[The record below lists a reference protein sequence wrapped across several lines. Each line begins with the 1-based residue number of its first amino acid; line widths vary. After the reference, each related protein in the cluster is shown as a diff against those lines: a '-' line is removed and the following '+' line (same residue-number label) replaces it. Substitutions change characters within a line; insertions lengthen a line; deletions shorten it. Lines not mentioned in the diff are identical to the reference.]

1 VVAWRNTH
9 ISGVELLTNARKAED
24 AGALDEALTW
34 YLRAVEIDP
43 QLVAA
48 WEGAGLI
55 YENKVDWPAAI
66 AVYEKAIEAVPHN
79 SDLPYHL
86 GRVVGEATWP
96 TDWATILQLAER
108 AITNNAFLQDWN
120 RRQTHLMR
128 ADALRSLGRPMEAL
142 NEYQWVLAQYPD
154 DYWASLGRA
163 GMTWQALGDVPG
175 AEKLFL
181 AAIASNPDNKW
192 GYREL
197 AEFYVTLGRID
208 EATALYE
215 RVLQLDPGDNAATKW
230 LAQN

>member
-1 VVAWRNTH
+1 VAAWQNTQV
-9 ISGVELLTNARKAED
+9 SAVELLDNGQKAEAD
-24 AGALDEALTW
+24 GAIAEALDW
-34 YLRAVEIDP
+34 YLRAVEVDP

-55 YENKVDWPAAI
+55 YEEEADWPAAI
-66 AVYEKAIEAVPHN
+66 AVYEEAIASVPRN
-79 SDLPYHL
+79 SDLLYHL
-86 GRVVGEATWP
+86 GRVIGQATWP
-96 TDWATILQLAER
+96 TDWATILQLADR

-120 RRQTHLMR
+120 SRQTHLMR
-128 ADALRSLGRPMEAL
+128 ADALRGLGRHLEAL
-142 NEYQWVLAQYPD
+142 NEYQWVLARYPD

-163 GMTWQALGDVPG
+163 DTTWQALGDVPG

-197 AEFYVTLGRID
+197 AEFYATLGRID
-208 EATALYE
+208 EARALYE